1 MTSRTHFTPNA
12 LLLILNLL
20 HHATSLSSH
29 SPPDPLAYPKYSVSL
44 DGWDHAIN
52 NLTATAILNDLQSES
67 KDDAISLLNYKSFD
81 QNDQAELR
89 HTLMRT
95 ASGQAFLC
103 ALPAI
108 PSLAPPSIIAST
120 SKSPAALPD
129 LPSPE
134 TETED
139 LDRKKDRQKIEQD
152 GLKNGLN
159 LISSLKE
166 RCIYTRMG
174 WFTYSFCYGKGEIKQ
189 FHAIMVPGFN
199 YPQEDPT
206 QDVYVLGFH
215 LDHPQNPD
223 HQAKI
228 EGTLPAPSISAGEG
242 ELTSLGKNRFASGG
256 SNILGSISDVLRD
269 ESVIK
274 TSIEKEEEEFQQKR
288 YLVQRWDGGTTC
300 DMTGKPRSVEVQFHC
315 STFGS
320 DHIALLR
327 ETSICEYLL
336 VIHTPRLCSEPLFL
350 DGGAR
355 KGLGAGEMVANIGC
369 RPVLTNEEIENWKSS
384 EQLRKQKEEEE
395 RLQKTH
401 SLDENAQPGES
412 LTPSDDD
419 LKKPDLSS
427 TSGQD
432 SSVPKLDDPTA
443 DKEAPVLG
451 SGNPDQTVLS
461 DSDQTTG
468 KKSEKAVELEI
479 DPITVYF
486 DADTGKMYM
495 DKAAAE
501 EARSSRS
508 TTSAEGKTGAGSEA
522 VGGTKSDSKTD
533 QADSKKTST
542 HAPGNDL
549 EEIAKALKESLGAL
563 LRDLKATENDENDPA
578 RRKHNPNQNNR
589 VNNNIKPKSLAE
601 VLAAFKSGDLK
612 SSKLKGSNKN
622 HLLQDQDGQDRSSA
636 RNEDHIKKLSSENH
650 AKLRDMYQSTFSL
663 KSSDSHLTSSDDK
676 SDSKSDSDKDDE

>member
-189 FHAIMVPGFN
+189 FHAIM
-199 YPQEDPT
+199 
-206 QDVYVLGFH
+206 
-215 LDHPQNPD
+215 
-223 HQAKI
+223 
-228 EGTLPAPSISAGEG
+228 
-242 ELTSLGKNRFASGG
+242 
-256 SNILGSISDVLRD
+256 
-269 ESVIK
+269 
-274 TSIEKEEEEFQQKR
+274 
-288 YLVQRWDGGTTC
+288 
-300 DMTGKPRSVEVQFHC
+300 
-315 STFGS
+315 
-320 DHIALLR
+320 
-327 ETSICEYLL
+327 
-336 VIHTPRLCSEPLFL
+336 
-350 DGGAR
+350 
-355 KGLGAGEMVANIGC
+355 
-369 RPVLTNEEIENWKSS
+369 
-384 EQLRKQKEEEE
+384 
-395 RLQKTH
+395 
-401 SLDENAQPGES
+401 
-412 LTPSDDD
+412 
-419 LKKPDLSS
+419 
-427 TSGQD
+427 
-432 SSVPKLDDPTA
+432 
-443 DKEAPVLG
+443 
-451 SGNPDQTVLS
+451 
-461 DSDQTTG
+461 
-468 KKSEKAVELEI
+468 
-479 DPITVYF
+479 
-486 DADTGKMYM
+486 MYM

>member
-242 ELTSLGKNRFASGG
+242 
-256 SNILGSISDVLRD
+256 SISDVLRD

-369 RPVLTNEEIENWKSS
+369 RPVLTMRKS
-384 EQLRKQKEEEE
+384 RIG
-395 RLQKTH
+395 
-401 SLDENAQPGES
+401 SLPGES

-451 SGNPDQTVLS
+451 SGTPTKR
-461 DSDQTTG
+461 